1 MSARRQAWA
10 PLAAGALP
18 LIFLGVLFLY
28 PVLRLLLLSVDDGS
42 LAAFERAATDALY
55 VGVLFETLKLSLI
68 VAAICLV
75 LAYPVAYFLA
85 TAARGWAALGFA
97 CLLLPFWTSILVRT
111 YAWTIVLGRN
121 GLVNRLLLELG
132 LVSEPL
138 ALLNNET
145 GVVIGMVH
153 VLLPYMVFPIYAVM
167 LRIDRDLADAAA
179 GLGAS
184 PWRVFTRIYFPL
196 TLPGAFAGSVLV
208 FVIALGFFV
217 TPAILGGGRVI
228 TIGLLI
234 EQQVRQFLDWPF
246 AAALSALLLA
256 AAFLIQGTFQRVLRG
271 ETRWQ

>member
-1 MSARRQAWA
+1 
-10 PLAAGALP
+10 
-18 LIFLGVLFLY
+18 
-28 PVLRLLLLSVDDGS
+28 
-42 LAAFERAATDALY
+42 
-55 VGVLFETLKLSLI
+55 
-68 VAAICLV
+68 
-75 LAYPVAYFLA
+75 
-85 TAARGWAALGFA
+85 
-97 CLLLPFWTSILVRT
+97 
-111 YAWTIVLGRN
+111 
-121 GLVNRLLLELG
+121 VNRLLLELG
-132 LVSEPL
+132 LTTEPVP
-138 ALLNNET
+138 LLNNEI

-153 VLLPYMVFPIYAVM
+153 VLLPYMVFPIYAVI
-167 LRIDRDLADAAA
+167 LRIDRDLAAAA
-179 GLGAS
+179 SGLGAP